1 MKARE
6 NLADA
11 GCLKPKRKYCYD
23 CEISITHFC
32 FMLLK
37 EDIPKDLQIALDG
50 AVDWINVKYETN
62 FELTGLADTKTPTDF
77 ETPFELGVVLCDG
90 EICDRKQ
97 IRFQPSAAG
106 FEFSVLDLAEPSVPA
121 LLDPPEGNRVGWLD
135 QQLEKFEFVLLLY
148 YRGLW

>member
-23 CEISITHFC
+23 CEISITHFS

-77 ETPFELGVVLCDG
+77 ETTFELGVVLCDG